1 MRRRLPIAGLL
12 VVAMAGLIGCTT
24 QAAPQSSPAQPIAY
38 DPCAVPSMS
47 YGPGKAEAMAGICN
61 QTLPPASG
69 TVVPWLAAPYSGSVA
84 ASTPTLDVRA
94 IYSVCSTAGLEVTF
108 AGWSSSGLGAQ
119 GWLVIRTKGS
129 AVCLLEGGPQVSL
142 LDASDGVVGTG
153 VGGDGPPPPAIL
165 RPGLAEQ
172 SSAAPSDG
180 PLGPELVPGYAY
192 SAIHVSGYCDP
203 ALPAAA
209 IDATFP
215 DGTHFKLSVPALP
228 VASCTSIMGK
238 NLGEGWFQSVDQ
250 PQRTVLPASSLEPI
264 VSLPQRAVVGQVMH
278 FAVALHNNY
287 AVPIS
292 LEPCPVYTIRV
303 SILTGS
309 GHEDAELIQAYT
321 LNCSSVN
328 TIAPKSS
335 VIFAMQ
341 APIPADAPLSDNL
354 QVDWWLGPPG
364 SINFGPVTHL
374 VQLAPS
380 GQ

>member
-1 MRRRLPIAGLL
+1 
-12 VVAMAGLIGCTT
+12 MAGLIGCTT

-69 TVVPWLAAPYSGSVA
+69 TIVPWLAAPYSGSITA
-84 ASTPTLDVRA
+84 PTPTPTLDVRA
-94 IYSVCSTAGLEVTF
+94 LYSQCSSAGLEVTF
-108 AGWSSSGLGAQ
+108 VGWTSSDLGAG
-119 GWLVIRTKGS
+119 GWLVVRTKGP
-129 AVCLLEGGPQVSL
+129 AVCLLEGGPHVSL
-142 LDASDGVVGTG
+142 LDTSGAVLGTG
-153 VGGDGPPPPAIL
+153 AGGDGPPPPAVL
-165 RPGLAEQ
+165 RPGLGEP

-192 SAIHVSGYCDP
+192 SSILVSGYCDP
-203 ALPAAA
+203 ARPAAA

-264 VSLPQRAVVGQVMH
+264 VSLPQSAVVGQVMH
-278 FAVALHNNY
+278 FAVALQNNY

-303 SILTGS
+303 SILTTS
-309 GHEDAELIQAYT
+309 GHEDGQLIQAYT
-321 LNCSSVN
+321 LNCAPVK
-328 TIAPKSS
+328 TIAPKSA
-335 VIFAMQ
+335 VAFAMQ
-341 APIPADAPLSDNL
+341 APIPADAPITDSL
-354 QVDWWLGPPG
+354 QVDWWLGAPG
-364 SINFGPVTHL
+364 SLNIGPVTHL
-374 VQLAPS
+374 VRLVPA
-380 GQ
+380 G